1 MSTQRDITPQGAS
14 PMEQNETRL
23 LVFALWDF
31 IENVTDEGPNRSEKF
46 FALRVRVRA
55 LQRG

>member
-1 MSTQRDITPQGAS
+1 MSTQRDITPQGTPS
-14 PMEQNETRL
+14 PEQSEARR

-31 IENVTDEGPNRSEKF
+31 IENVTDEDPYRSEKF
-46 FALRVRVRA
+46 FALRERVRT

>member
-23 LVFALWDF
+23 LVFALWDCYSACN
-31 IENVTDEGPNRSEKF
+31 IDP
-46 FALRVRVRA
+46 LRGVIGF
-55 LQRG
+55 QS